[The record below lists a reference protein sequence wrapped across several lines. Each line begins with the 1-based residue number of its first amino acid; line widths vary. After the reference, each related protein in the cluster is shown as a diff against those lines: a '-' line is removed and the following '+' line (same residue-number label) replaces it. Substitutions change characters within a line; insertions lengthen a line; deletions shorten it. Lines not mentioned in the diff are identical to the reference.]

1 MSRIG
6 RNPIAVPEAASL
18 VVTNSVA
25 TVTGPKGEL
34 TVDVPAHFEIKQAD
48 GQLTIEKQ
56 TEDRL
61 TNAKYG
67 LLRTLLSNAITGV
80 TTGFEK
86 KLEMNGVG
94 FRVEKKGEGLS
105 FALGFSHKIDFAA
118 PAGISLTVE
127 GNVITVAG
135 ADKQA
140 VGQTAAR
147 IRELKKPEPY
157 KGKGI
162 KYIDEHIRRKA
173 GKAAA
178 KGA

>member
-6 RNPIAVPEAASL
+6 RNPIALPESATL
-18 VVTNSVA
+18 VVAHGVA

-34 TVDVPAHFEIKQAD
+34 TVEVPENFAIKQAD
-48 GQLTIEKQ
+48 GQVTLEKKA
-56 TEDRL
+56 EDRV
-61 TNAKYG
+61 TNARYG
-67 LLRTLLSNAITGV
+67 LVRTLLANAIIGV

-94 FRVEKKGEGLS
+94 FRVEKKGDGLS

-118 PAGISLTVE
+118 PAGIQLGVE
-127 GNVITVAG
+127 GNVITVSG
-135 ADKQA
+135 ANKQE

-162 KYIDEHIRRKA
+162 KYIDERIRRKA

>member
-6 RNPIAVPEAASL
+6 RNPITMPEAASVA
-18 VVTNSVA
+18 VVSGVA

-34 TVDVPAHFEIKQAD
+34 TVEMPDFFELKQAE
-48 GQLTIEKQ
+48 GQITLDKKAETREA
-56 TEDRL
+56 
-61 TNAKYG
+61 NARYG
-67 LLRTLLSNAITGV
+67 LTRTLLANAIAGV

-94 FRVEKKGEGLS
+94 FRVEKKGEGLVFS
-105 FALGFSHKIDFAA
+105 LGFSHKIDFVP
-118 PAGISLTVE
+118 PAGVTLSVE
-127 GNVITVAG
+127 GNIITVSG
-135 ADKQA
+135 ADKQE

-162 KYIDEHIRRKA
+162 KYVDERIRRKA
-173 GKAAA
+173 GKTAA